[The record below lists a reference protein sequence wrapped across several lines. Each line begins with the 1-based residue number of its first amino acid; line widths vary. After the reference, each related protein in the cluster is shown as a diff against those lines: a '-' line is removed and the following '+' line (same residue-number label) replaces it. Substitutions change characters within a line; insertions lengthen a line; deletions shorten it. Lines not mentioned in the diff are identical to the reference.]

1 MSRVRCVLVALVAV
15 FSVVS
20 RSVVAEPAPDDVTV
34 SGVAGMQDGA
44 VARIGGPRWQPVGEA
59 VQLDARFELGLIVSA
74 DNESSV
80 RIWSSTSR
88 RVKWQTNTTTQAAA
102 FAFSP
107 DGARIAI
114 GGGVDLEIV
123 DWRANKQVVKIT
135 SGGATQLAWALDGAL
150 VAYGNAG
157 LHVVDTRGAVVRDI
171 AGVRPLCVA
180 FADKHQLLYAN
191 VAGISSVELASPG
204 STPKAVVAV
213 PRPLRAAAFS
223 SDGARA
229 VWTDGSRAVRVDMTT
244 GAQTEV
250 RGWTGGAIATVAVAT
265 SGIVAIYGV
274 KQLALTDAAAA
285 VSWKQDVSRS
295 AGRALAFSADG
306 KHLVYGGGLLRA
318 LELGAA
324 SGPAVI
330 PDVES
335 SHFVRFTDNE
345 TVLVRRGKNQ
355 HGELKLSGGAWTTVT
370 PPADPKPAGAPRW
383 ADRWQR
389 SSGPAIAWSVDESL
403 ACKPMRV
410 WTAGRGVR
418 TFTPG
423 RCSLGDPAVGN
434 EIGPGPWTVQDR
446 FVIASS
452 PPVTVFDATSG
463 KTLGE
468 LPAPDE
474 AADAGEYGHHGAEV
488 RSRVAVARDGVHVLA
503 VSNLGIS
510 LFTLKRD
517 LVWKVPPLAGDRV
530 VKAATF
536 SPDSRRVV
544 LGLDDG
550 SVVMYETAS
559 GAAQPVGGPHGSP
572 IDSITFS
579 PSGAFVAFT
588 DRDDE
593 THILQMPP

>member
-1 MSRVRCVLVALVAV
+1 M
-15 FSVVS
+15 
-20 RSVVAEPAPDDVTV
+20 
-34 SGVAGMQDGA
+34 
-44 VARIGGPRWQPVGEA
+44 
-59 VQLDARFELGLIVSA
+59 
-74 DNESSV
+74 
-80 RIWSSTSR
+80 
-88 RVKWQTNTTTQAAA
+88 
-102 FAFSP
+102 
-107 DGARIAI
+107 
-114 GGGVDLEIV
+114 
-123 DWRANKQVVKIT
+123 
-135 SGGATQLAWALDGAL
+135 
-150 VAYGNAG
+150 
-157 LHVVDTRGAVVRDI
+157 
-171 AGVRPLCVA
+171 
-180 FADKHQLLYAN
+180 
-191 VAGISSVELASPG
+191 
-204 STPKAVVAV
+204 
-213 PRPLRAAAFS
+213 
-223 SDGARA
+223 
-229 VWTDGSRAVRVDMTT
+229 
-244 GAQTEV
+244 
-250 RGWTGGAIATVAVAT
+250 
-265 SGIVAIYGV
+265 
-274 KQLALTDAAAA
+274 
-285 VSWKQDVSRS
+285 
-295 AGRALAFSADG
+295 
-306 KHLVYGGGLLRA
+306 
-318 LELGAA
+318 
-324 SGPAVI
+324 
-330 PDVES
+330 
-335 SHFVRFTDNE
+335 
-345 TVLVRRGKNQ
+345 
-355 HGELKLSGGAWTTVT
+355 
-370 PPADPKPAGAPRW
+370 
-383 ADRWQR
+383 
-389 SSGPAIAWSVDESL
+389 
-403 ACKPMRV
+403 
-410 WTAGRGVR
+410 R

-579 PSGAFVAFT
+579 PSGAFVAIT